1 VRGLFSQ
8 HGIIAICRQKCVF
21 ARFKVP
27 AGLGGRASVAA
38 ARVFAT
44 NGSPFRETGIL
55 ISRQAD
61 QFGIWWWD
69 QAWVDVA
76 LGASGHSTNATLI
89 PEPFFKQAGLGPQI
103 VRSGTG
109 YSSQVWDNGFL
120 LADQW
125 TKALPNSDEWADF
138 LRVAE
143 QNWVE
148 VPAVSASPY
157 ISSNPYLASILSSVS
172 AQRWGRMAAGVA
184 AACLVCVTL
193 FLLGQSIRL
202 TIENNHIKQQLA
214 ALGPQSQSQTEA
226 YKAQVRALASL
237 NRELNGAQPASALQ
251 ATQEILTPFG
261 YKLSRFA
268 FDEKQATFD
277 LPVEASVGVDL
288 VAEELE
294 SSPYFS
300 QVEPMID
307 RARNRL
313 VFTMNIDRPVE
324 PRPGQGPK

>member
-1 VRGLFSQ
+1 M
-8 HGIIAICRQKCVF
+8 
-21 ARFKVP
+21 
-27 AGLGGRASVAA
+27 AA

-69 QAWVDVA
+69 QAWVNLT
-76 LGASGHSTNATLI
+76 LGASGHNTNATLI

-103 VRSGTG
+103 VRFGTG

-138 LRVAE
+138 LRLA
-143 QNWVE
+143 QLDWVE
-148 VPAVSASPY
+148 APAVSASPY
-157 ISSNPYLASILSSVS
+157 ISSNPYLATILSSVS
-172 AQRWGRMAAGVA
+172 AQRWGRIAAGLT

-202 TIENNHIKQQLA
+202 TIEKNHIEQKLD
-214 ALGPQSQSQTEA
+214 ALGPQSQSQTVT
-226 YKAQVRALASL
+226 YKAQVRALSSL
-237 NRELNGAQPASALQ
+237 NRELNHAQPASALQ
-251 ATQEILTPFG
+251 AAQEILNPFG

-277 LPVEASVGVDL
+277 SPVEASVGVDL
-288 VAEELE
+288 IAEELE
-294 SSPYFS
+294 ASPYFS

-313 VFTMNIDRPVE
+313 IFTMSINRPVE
-324 PRPGQGPK
+324 IRPGQGPK